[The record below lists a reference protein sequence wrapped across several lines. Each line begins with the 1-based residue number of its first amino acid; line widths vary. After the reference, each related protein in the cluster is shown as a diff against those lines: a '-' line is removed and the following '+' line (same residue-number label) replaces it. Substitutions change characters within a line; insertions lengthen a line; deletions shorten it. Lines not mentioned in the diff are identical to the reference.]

1 MTPLTAVVTGASS
14 GIGAATARLLRA
26 HGWRVVAVARRA
38 DRLAALAAE
47 TGCETVVADLTDA
60 AAVDALRE
68 HIAAT
73 GPIHAIVAV
82 AGGAIGTDT
91 VESADAADWMRM
103 FDINVLS
110 AQRVISALLP
120 ALRAGARERGVGDIL
135 AITSTAGQIAYETG
149 GGYNAAKFA
158 LRGMMHALRLE
169 LAGEPLR
176 VMQVAPGMVRTDEFA
191 LNRFGGDAEKV
202 DALYEGVEHP
212 LTAHDI
218 AELVVHAIE
227 APAHV
232 NVDELTVRP
241 VAQAAQHKLIRR
253 PLAVRED

>member
-60 AAVDALRE
+60 AAVDALRA

-120 ALRAGARERGVGDIL
+120 ALRAGARQRGVGDIL

>member
-14 GIGAATARLLRA
+14 GIGAATARLLAAR
-26 HGWRVVAVARRA
+26 GWRVVAVARRA

-60 AAVDALRE
+60 SAVDALRT
-68 HIAAT
+68 HVAAS

-110 AQRVISALLP
+110 AQRVIAALLP

-191 LNRFGGDAEKV
+191 LNRFGGDAGKV

>member
-1 MTPLTAVVTGASS
+1 MDEL
-14 GIGAATARLLRA
+14 AAHLSAR
-26 HGWRVVAVARRA
+26 GWRVIAVARRA

-47 TGCETVVADLTDA
+47 TGCDTVIADLTDA
-60 AAVDALRE
+60 SAVDALRD
-68 HIAAT
+68 HVAAT
-73 GPIHAIVAV
+73 GPVHAIVNV
-82 AGGAIGTDT
+82 AGGAIGVDT
-91 VESADAADWMRM
+91 VETADARDWMRM

-135 AITSTAGQIAYETG
+135 AITSTAAQIAYETG

-191 LNRFGGDAEKV
+191 LTRFAGDLAKV

-218 AELVVHAIE
+218 AELVMHAIE

-232 NVDELTVRP
+232 NIDELTVRP